1 MIVWSKGLGKMTL
14 EMELEAAKL
23 RVDDK
28 YLAMDGT
35 IESVCWNYTIRLYPN
50 DLRDFLMHLAN
61 PKTVRFL
68 AEQQRGVLLPFV
80 LNLLV
85 LIPKLC
91 LNLLMARVF
100 NKQARKD

>member
-14 EMELEAAKL
+14 EMELPATKL
-23 RVDDK
+23 RVEDK

-35 IESVCWNYTIRLYPN
+35 IESMCWNYSIKLYPN
-50 DLRDFLMHLAN
+50 DLRDFLRLLAD

-68 AEQQRGVLLPFV
+68 AGKKGLLLPFLGKLV
-80 LNLLV
+80 V

-91 LNLLMARVF
+91 LSLLLAKV
-100 NKQARKD
+100 KPQKKD